1 MKKMMLL
8 LQSNKCFQ

>member
-8 LQSNKCFQ
+8 LQSNKCFL